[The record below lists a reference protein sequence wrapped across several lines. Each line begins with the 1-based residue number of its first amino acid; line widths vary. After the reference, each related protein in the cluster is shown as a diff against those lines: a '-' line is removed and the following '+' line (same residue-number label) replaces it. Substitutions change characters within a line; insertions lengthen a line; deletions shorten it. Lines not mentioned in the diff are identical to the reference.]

1 MKPDWKPSP
10 GWVYVL
16 TNPAY
21 PGCVKIGGT
30 GRTATH
36 RARELLHEY
45 GPGQP
50 FAVAEDCLFPVS
62 DWRNVEA
69 AAHRMLSDRRLP
81 RSELF
86 RCSPVQAART
96 IKAAA
101 RAFDRPGLFR
111 RLVMPRPVLDRPK
124 PSWKRRRR
132 GTNWLPLLLGMAIA
146 AGAVAIARPD
156 TPSWMPLP
164 IARTVQLVER
174 LGR

>member
-1 MKPDWKPSP
+1 MKPGWKPSP

-36 RARELLHEY
+36 RAAELVHEY

-50 FAVAEDCLFPVS
+50 FTIAKRFPVA
-62 DWRNVEA
+62 DWPNVEA

-86 RCSPVQAART
+86 RCSTRQAGRT

-101 RAFDRPGLFR
+101 RAYDRPGLFR
-111 RLVMPRPVLDRPK
+111 RLVMPRPVLDAPR
-124 PSWKRRRR
+124 PSWRGRRR
-132 GTNWLPLLLGMAIA
+132 GTNWLPLLFGLSIA
-146 AGAVAIARPD
+146 VGAVAIAKPD
-156 TPSWMPLP
+156 LP
-164 IARTVQLVER
+164 AWVPFSIARTVYLVER
-174 LGR
+174 LR